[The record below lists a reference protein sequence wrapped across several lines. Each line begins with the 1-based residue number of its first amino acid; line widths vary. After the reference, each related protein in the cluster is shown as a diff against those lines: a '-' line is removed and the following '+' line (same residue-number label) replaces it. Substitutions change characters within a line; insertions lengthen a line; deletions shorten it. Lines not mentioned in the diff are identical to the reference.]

1 MARRKKEEPTVHR
14 QAIANAAHELFS
26 SKGIENTSMNEIAK
40 LAGYSKATL
49 YVYFADKEQLV
60 SYLVLRSMNT
70 LYEIISAQM
79 QNKDKSIEERF
90 FSLCIAL
97 YNYQQQYPFYF
108 ALTQKEI
115 RVVGDLCDFTGE
127 EKECYEVGKKINA
140 VIYEYLKEGKEK
152 KIFKQDLKDF
162 STVFALWAM
171 ISGIISITANKRN
184 YIELSSQES
193 IDTFLNYSFS
203 LVYKCLLT

>member
-70 LYEIISAQM
+70 LYE
-79 QNKDKSIEERF
+79 
-90 FSLCIAL
+90 
-97 YNYQQQYPFYF
+97 
-108 ALTQKEI
+108 
-115 RVVGDLCDFTGE
+115 
-127 EKECYEVGKKINA
+127 KIGRA
-140 VIYEYLKEGKEK
+140 HV
-152 KIFKQDLKDF
+152 
-162 STVFALWAM
+162 
-171 ISGIISITANKRN
+171 
-184 YIELSSQES
+184 
-193 IDTFLNYSFS
+193 
-203 LVYKCLLT
+203 

>member
-14 QAIANAAHELFS
+14 QAIANAANELFS
-26 SKGIENTSMNEIAK
+26 SKGIDNTSMNEIAK

-70 LYEIISAQM
+70 LYEIISVQM
-79 QNKDKSIEERF
+79 QNKEKSVEERF
-90 FSLCIAL
+90 FSLCMAL

-115 RVVGDLCDFTGE
+115 RVVGDLSDFTGE

-140 VIYEYLKEGKEK
+140 LIYDYLKEGKEK

-162 STVFALWAM
+162 STVFAMWAM

-203 LVYKCLLT
+203 LVYKSLLT

>member
-140 VIYEYLKEGKEK
+140 VIYEYLKEGKEN

-203 LVYKCLLT
+203 LVYKSLLT

>member
-127 EKECYEVGKKINA
+127 EKECYEVGK
-140 VIYEYLKEGKEK
+140 
-152 KIFKQDLKDF
+152 
-162 STVFALWAM
+162 
-171 ISGIISITANKRN
+171 
-184 YIELSSQES
+184 
-193 IDTFLNYSFS
+193 
-203 LVYKCLLT
+203 